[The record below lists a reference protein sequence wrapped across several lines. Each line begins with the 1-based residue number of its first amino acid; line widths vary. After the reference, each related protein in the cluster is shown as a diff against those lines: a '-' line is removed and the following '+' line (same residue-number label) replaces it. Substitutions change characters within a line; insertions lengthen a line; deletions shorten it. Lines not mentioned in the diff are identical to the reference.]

1 MSVRP
6 SPAPRFPQRARRRT
20 QYTPPPSRAW
30 INTLSTTDHNAAPS
44 VTTPAKSNAWKVAL
58 RVFSFVL
65 AFGLLAYAASIAFSA
80 DNKEH
85 LAKLKNASVTSVGAL
100 LGLSLLSLTIN
111 GIIFNLTI
119 RPVQRLSIASNL
131 ATNALA
137 AFLAYIPLKLS
148 ILLRIGIHTRRDQV
162 PLARVGGWFAAV
174 ALLLL
179 STIGAMSA
187 VCFYHRTIDAMWFAL
202 IAGALATVATT
213 IILLARTFAGER
225 GLLRLQSL
233 VPGSSTS
240 LPKRM
245 LRSERFRQLHSA
257 LDMLASPRHVVPH
270 MLLRVAD
277 IAVQAAR
284 VPIAASII
292 GLSLPY
298 GDAFLIATTAFIV
311 GIISPSGPVG
321 AREATVIN
329 ACTMLQIPEAK
340 AFAVVTLVVT
350 SAEVVAYATGALA
363 GLLYLGPSRLFV
375 PPRNA
380 KATPQQ

>member
-1 MSVRP
+1 VRV
-6 SPAPRFPQRARRRT
+6 
-20 QYTPPPSRAW
+20 
-30 INTLSTTDHNAAPS
+30 L
-44 VTTPAKSNAWKVAL
+44 
-58 RVFSFVL
+58 SFVL
-65 AFGLLAYAASIAFSA
+65 AFALLAYAASIAFND
-80 DNKEH
+80 DNKEN
-85 LAKLKNASVTSVGAL
+85 LAKLKNASPTTIGAL

-111 GIIFNLTI
+111 GIIFNITI
-119 RPVQRLSIASNL
+119 RPVQRLSIPGNL

-148 ILLRIGIHTRRDQV
+148 VFLRIGIHTRRDQV

-202 IAGALATVATT
+202 IAGALAIVATT

-225 GLLRLQSL
+225 GLHRLQSL
-233 VPGSSTS
+233 VPDSPSS
-240 LPKRM
+240 LPKRL

-292 GLSLPY
+292 DLSLPY
-298 GDAFLIATTAFIV
+298 GDAFLIATTSFIV

-329 ACTMLQIPEAK
+329 ACTLLQIPEAK

-350 SAEVVAYATGALA
+350 SAEVVAYAIGAIA

-375 PPRNA
+375 PANTSPA
-380 KATPQQ
+380 SPQQ